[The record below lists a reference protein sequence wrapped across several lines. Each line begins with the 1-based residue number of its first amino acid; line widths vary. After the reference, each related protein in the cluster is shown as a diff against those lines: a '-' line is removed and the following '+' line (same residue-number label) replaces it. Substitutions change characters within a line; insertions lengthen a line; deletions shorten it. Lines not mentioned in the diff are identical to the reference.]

1 MGAIPSG
8 PRRGG
13 ECTFEEQCNLWW
25 VKKNSRGAVNIITT
39 APMLFFPTATF
50 RFQVGLI
57 I

>member
-1 MGAIPSG
+1 MGANPSG